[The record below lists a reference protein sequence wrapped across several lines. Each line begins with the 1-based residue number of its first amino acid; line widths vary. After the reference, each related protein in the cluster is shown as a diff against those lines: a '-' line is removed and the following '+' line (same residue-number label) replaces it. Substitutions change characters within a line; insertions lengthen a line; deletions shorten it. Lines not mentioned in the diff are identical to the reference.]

1 MSFFRREP
9 DRPQPP
15 EPSRS
20 GSPQVPRQTAA
31 QSRVTLVAE
40 GTRVTGEISGDTEVR
55 VDGEV
60 EGDLDLGARVVIGGS
75 GVVRGSIQAQ
85 SVEVGG
91 RVHGNVQGSDRVE
104 VTSSGSLE
112 GDISAPRVT
121 IAEGAFFKG
130 KVEMTGSPGG
140 GRGERGRP
148 SRSSG
153 PSADATQT
161 TESASAPEGDESGA
175 KR

>member
-15 EPSRS
+15 EPRS
-20 GSPQVPRQTAA
+20 SNPPPRT
-31 QSRVTLVAE
+31 SNPPNRVTLVAE
-40 GTRVTGEISGDTEVR
+40 GTTVTGEISGDTEVR

-60 EGDLDLGARVVIGGS
+60 DGDLALGARVVIGGS
-75 GVVRGSIQAQ
+75 GVVRGSIQAR

-91 RVHGNVQGSDRVE
+91 KVHGNVQGSDRVE

-130 KVEMTGSPGG
+130 KVEMTGGPERRPAAQTARSAPRQTPPTAKVDGDGDGG
-140 GRGERGRP
+140 GDEKG
-148 SRSSG
+148 
-153 PSADATQT
+153 A
-161 TESASAPEGDESGA
+161 AS
-175 KR
+175 

>member
-20 GSPQVPRQTAA
+20 SNPQTPRQTSAPN
-31 QSRVTLVAE
+31 RVTLVAE

-60 EGDLDLGARVVIGGS
+60 KGDLALGARVVVGGS
-75 GVVRGSIQAQ
+75 GVVRGSIQAR

-91 RVHGNVQGSDRVE
+91 KVHGNVQGSDRVE

-112 GDISAPRVT
+112 GDIAAPRVT

-130 KVEMTGSPGG
+130 KVEMTGTPGG
-140 GRGERGRP
+140 GQADRGRP
-148 SRSSG
+148 SRQPAPQPAG
-153 PSADATQT
+153 PPKPGTGP
-161 TESASAPEGDESGA
+161 ESGDEGA